1 MTQVT
6 GIELVVEGRTFI
18 QEPPTFEQEMFVLQR
33 VMESGFDK
41 PDLLTDGASDLT
53 RAAKMMIVHAYKS
66 GTLFDL
72 LGSLVTEKGTE
83 WSPEQAR
90 ANGEIFKKTRDPKAK
105 EQLHPALI
113 TAVTAF
119 LVSASS
125 SEMTFPISS
134 DETGVSVRPK
144 DQSAL
149 TETEADQLFSSGN
162 TALLSEK
169 SRFDQKVERPR
180 KSSKSWKVREGL
192 IYFERILKKEAW
204 ACSIF
209 RDRS

>member
-6 GIELVVEGRTFI
+6 GIELVVEGRTFV

-41 PDLLTDGASDLT
+41 PDLLTNGDTDLT

-83 WSPEQAR
+83 WSPEQAK
-90 ANGEIFKKTRDPKAK
+90 ANGEIFKRTRDPKAK

-144 DQSAL
+144 DKSAL

-162 TALLSEK
+162 TALLSGK
-169 SRFDQKVERPR
+169 SPSTKKSPSS
-180 KSSKSWKVREGL
+180 KSSKNGKYVKG
-192 IYFERILKKEAW
+192 
-204 ACSIF
+204 
-209 RDRS
+209 

>member
-6 GIELVVEGRTFI
+6 GIELVVEGRTFV

-41 PDLLTDGASDLT
+41 PDLLTDGATDLT

-83 WSPEQAR
+83 WSPEQAK
-90 ANGEIFKKTRDPKAK
+90 ANGEVFKKTRDPKAK

-134 DETGVSVRPK
+134 EETGVSVRTKERERP
-144 DQSAL
+144 DRDSRRSAV
-149 TETEADQLFSSGN
+149 QLGEH
-162 TALLSEK
+162 ALLSEK
-169 SRFDQKVERPR
+169 SPSTR
-180 KSSKSWKVREGL
+180 KSRPQNPPLESP
-192 IYFERILKKEAW
+192 
-204 ACSIF
+204 
-209 RDRS
+209 